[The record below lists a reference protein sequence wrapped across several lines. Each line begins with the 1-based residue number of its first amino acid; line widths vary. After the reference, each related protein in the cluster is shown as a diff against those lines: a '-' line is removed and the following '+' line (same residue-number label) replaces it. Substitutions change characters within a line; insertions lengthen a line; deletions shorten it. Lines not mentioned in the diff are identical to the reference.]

1 LKDNNQQPTTN
12 NEGENIMRRI
22 RRNRRNEIRNFI
34 KDAAACIA
42 RLAFELALI
51 ALAVFAACFVLGLP
65 EMIGNL
71 IFGA

>member
-1 LKDNNQQPTTN
+1 
-12 NEGENIMRRI
+12 MRRI

-34 KDAAACIA
+34 GDATACIV
-42 RLAFELALI
+42 RLSLDLVLI
-51 ALAVFAACFVLGLP
+51 ALTVFAACFALGLP